1 MFETIFFSLNVRKN
15 KYSYFCR
22 IKGHEEKTKCLEN
35 SHSKL
40 ETSRKIKRK
49 MRIPNGSRL

>member
-22 IKGHEEKTKCLEN
+22 IKGHEEKTKCVEN

-40 ETSRKIKRK
+40 ETPRKIKRK
-49 MRIPNGSRL
+49 GNS

>member
-1 MFETIFFSLNVRKN
+1 MWGKINIYASVDN
-15 KYSYFCR
+15 
-22 IKGHEEKTKCLEN
+22 HEEKKNNYVEN

-49 MRIPNGSRL
+49 GNS